1 MRHVKVKS
9 LVCQVTAAVLAGW
22 VTTASAQQPR
32 ETEVR
37 TLGGSTRFS
46 QPMHNVSD
54 LHAMVNTNRNQIA
67 TVLSLAGIGQLST
80 QVLDT
85 LTTGSI
91 SDATIAPNT
100 HLEWMALKRA
110 GTPALLR
117 NVRWVGRQS
126 FDAYQFSVDFAGYT
140 YTFVVPKVCG
150 NLSLVSRNATPVAAI
165 PEPPPAA
172 PEPPRVAAPPPPE
185 PPPVATS
192 GIAPAVAPAPPGEYF
207 GWLATGFIGSYF
219 GAGGQSTQA
228 DNINGSLTYGGQIGK
243 MYGHWGAE
251 VVADFAPKYKID
263 SLALSEH
270 PEVNAYMANVV
281 GIWNTRFQTRVQP
294 YFSGGIGTIQMH
306 ASVLPATA
314 LTGSTAN
321 TKVWENRFGWDVG
334 GGFFAFAGRSIGFR
348 GDVRYFSA
356 NNSTDN
362 INDSPSQRVSSAL
375 LSGLT
380 FWRANI
386 GVAFRW

>member
-1 MRHVKVKS
+1 MRHVKVRS
-9 LVCQVTAAVLAGW
+9 LVCQVAAALLATG
-22 VTTASAQQPR
+22 VATASAQGPR
-32 ETEVR
+32 ETQVR
-37 TLGGSTRFS
+37 TLGGATRFS
-46 QPMHNVSD
+46 QPMHTVSD
-54 LHAMVNTNRNQIA
+54 LHAMVNTNRNQIG
-67 TVLSLAGIGQLST
+67 TVLTLAGIGHLST
-80 QVLDT
+80 QVIDT
-85 LTTGSI
+85 LTTGSV
-91 SDATIAPNT
+91 SDVTVAPDT
-100 HLEWMALKRA
+100 HLEWMALKRS

-126 FDAYQFSVDFAGYT
+126 FDAYQFTVEAAGYT

-165 PEPPPAA
+165 PQPA
-172 PEPPRVAAPPPPE
+172 PEPPPPPPPAPAPAATAGIAPPPP
-185 PPPVATS
+185 
-192 GIAPAVAPAPPGEYF
+192 VAPAPPGEYF
-207 GWLATGFIGSYF
+207 GWVATGFIGSYF

-228 DNINGSLTYGGQIGK
+228 NDINGSLTYGGQIGK

-281 GIWNTRFQTRVQP
+281 GIWNTRFQTHVQP
-294 YFSGGIGTIQMH
+294 YFSAGIGTIQMH
-306 ASVLPATA
+306 TSILPATA
-314 LTGSTAN
+314 LTGSLDN

-334 GGFFAFAGRSIGFR
+334 GGFFAFAGRSVGFR
-348 GDVRYFSA
+348 ADARYFSA
-356 NNSTDN
+356 NNSSDN
-362 INDSPSQRVSSAL
+362 VNDAPAQRVSSAL
-375 LSGLT
+375 LSGLS

>member
-1 MRHVKVKS
+1 MRHGNVKS
-9 LVCQVTAAVLAGW
+9 LVCVVTTAMLATWVTAA
-22 VTTASAQQPR
+22 SAQGPR
-32 ETEVR
+32 ETEVKV
-37 TLGGSTRFS
+37 LGGAARFS
-46 QPMHNVSD
+46 QPMRSVSD
-54 LHAMVNTNRNQIA
+54 LRAMVNTNRNQISS
-67 TVLSLAGIGQLST
+67 VLALAGLGQLST

-85 LTTGSI
+85 LTYGNL
-91 SDATIAPNT
+91 SDVTVQPDT
-100 HLEWMALKRA
+100 HLEWMAMKRS
-110 GTPALLR
+110 GTPSIVR
-117 NVRWVGRQS
+117 NVRWVGKQS
-126 FDAYQFSVDFAGYT
+126 FDAYQFTVDNAGYT

-165 PEPPPAA
+165 PEPA
-172 PEPPRVAAPPPPE
+172 PEPPPAPAPPPPPE
-185 PPPVATS
+185 PPPVATA
-192 GIAPAVAPAPPGEYF
+192 GITPPAVAPAPPGEYF

-219 GAGGQSTQA
+219 SAGGQAAQA
-228 DNINGSLTYGGQIGK
+228 NSINGSLTYGGQIAK

-270 PEVNAYMANVV
+270 PEVNAYMANLV
-281 GIWNTRFQTRVQP
+281 GIWNTRFQTHVQP
-294 YFSGGIGTIQMH
+294 YISGGIGTVQMH

-314 LTGSTAN
+314 LTGSTTN

-334 GGFFAFAGRSIGFR
+334 GGFYAFAGRSIGFR

-356 NNSTDN
+356 NNSSDN
-362 INDSPSQRVSSAL
+362 VNDAPAQRVTSAL